1 LTEAPPAADKK
12 DKKEKKGASNSR
24 MAQQEKEA
32 QQAQE
37 SIENL
42 PIEDPEI
49 DLPKL
54 ERITY
59 TMKDAPATIMDSM
72 SKNLFNDI
80 INDFKDQNLF
90 LMNLINEEEEIL

>member
-1 LTEAPPAADKK
+1 MTEPPPAADKK

-32 QQAQE
+32 PQE
-37 SIENL
+37 EEPNENP
-42 PIEDPEI
+42 PIEEPEF

-54 ERITY
+54 ERILY
-59 TMKDAPATIMDSM
+59 TMKDPPANIMDSM